1 MVKGVVGESVQF
13 GVACLGEPAR
23 LCCRSREGDGV
34 PAVPGAPFGGEA
46 FGYGLSVYRVGG
58 CRAGGFIEVVLGYGG
73 DLLFG
78 YDFEGDGL
86 GGVGYGVAVGAQLD
100 RVGTRYGGGSED
112 ADGVGVFVVFRG
124 DSSGQAR
131 VEFHAVATFPAEGD
145 GVDGHVYADGLVAGS
160 RGYFRQ
166 AGVFDFSVSDVV
178 SQVGRLVIG
187 HVLPGDA
194 HAVDV
199 VVHEGG
205 YSVLGGGCGGKEYQ
219 TGGIAPV
226 PQYDFFSPIA
236 K

>member
-1 MVKGVVGESVQF
+1 M
-13 GVACLGEPAR
+13 
-23 LCCRSREGDGV
+23 
-34 PAVPGAPFGGEA
+34 GA
-46 FGYGLSVYRVGG
+46 
-58 CRAGGFIEVVLGYGG
+58 
-73 DLLFG
+73 
-78 YDFEGDGL
+78 
-86 GGVGYGVAVGAQLD
+86 
-100 RVGTRYGGGSED
+100 
-112 ADGVGVFVVFRG
+112 FVVFRG
-124 DSSGQAR
+124 DASGQAR

-205 YSVLGGGCGGKEYQ
+205 YSVPGGGCGGEEYQ

-226 PQYDFFSPIA
+226 PQNDFFSPIA
-236 K
+236 E